1 MRVDNFSQLPHLLIN
16 CTFSYT
22 QHSVI
27 VLSYCTSTVILHQY
41 GHTAPVLSYC
51 TGTVIST
58 STVILHRYCH
68 TAPVLSCCT
77 GTVIS
82 TSTVILHRYCHTAPV
97 LSYCTSTDVM
107 VTAVAM
113 KTSYLILLHLN
124 YSHYLMSKYHPGRQN
139 RQTEQSRSLATE
151 LITDI
156 SPPKIPQAK

>member
-41 GHTAPVLSYC
+41 GHTAPVLSY
-51 TGTVIST
+51 
-58 STVILHRYCH
+58 
-68 TAPVLSCCT
+68 CT